1 MLSCAD
7 LGAALQSVG
16 NNQTPSSSEMNGIV
30 GYGRKAGGA
39 LQKDANRLNT
49 ALHGGGLNA
58 YAKAMG
64 NVGQDCH
71 NLGLLDN
78 TGATGGTP

>member
-39 LQKDANRLNT
+39 LTEGREST
-49 ALHGGGLNA
+49 EHGAARGRAQCLRESHGERRSGL
-58 YAKAMG
+58 
-64 NVGQDCH
+64 
-71 NLGLLDN
+71 
-78 TGATGGTP
+78 P